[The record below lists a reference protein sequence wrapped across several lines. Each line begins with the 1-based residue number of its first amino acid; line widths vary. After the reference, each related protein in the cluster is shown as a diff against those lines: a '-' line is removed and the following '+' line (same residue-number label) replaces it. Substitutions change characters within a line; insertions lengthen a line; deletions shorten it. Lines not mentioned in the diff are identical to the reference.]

1 MSKLS
6 SILEG
11 LNERYDSDLDQS
23 FEDLPICGNT
33 KMFQKFLSQELT
45 KKYKNFFIEFG
56 EVFIDVSLYARDDNE
71 VYVDDVL
78 TSVEFSLVFE
88 AKVDE
93 KKVRNIIKRVMK
105 NYPDMLFD
113 KKDNTFY
120 FELSEPEDIIEFMEA
135 VESDRVNIKKYY
147 SVKDE
152 DDIRS
157 DYADLM
163 REWKAEKDEQ
173 ERDFYRSRL

>member
-1 MSKLS
+1 MSKVNL
-6 SILEG
+6 ILEG

-33 KMFQKFLSQELT
+33 KQFQKFLSQELT
-45 KKYKNFFIEFG
+45 KKYRNFFIEFG
-56 EVFIDVSLYARDDNE
+56 EMFIDISLYARRDDE

-78 TSVEFSLVFE
+78 SSVEFALVFE
-88 AKVDE
+88 TQVDE
-93 KKVRNIIKRVMK
+93 KKVRSVIKKVMR
-105 NYPDMLFD
+105 NYPDMKFD

-120 FELSEPEDIIEFMEA
+120 FDLSEPEEIIDFMDTI
-135 VESDRVNIKKYY
+135 ESDKINIKRYY
-147 SVKDE
+147 SIMDE

-157 DYADLM
+157 DYASLM
-163 REWKAEKDEQ
+163 KEWKDERDEM